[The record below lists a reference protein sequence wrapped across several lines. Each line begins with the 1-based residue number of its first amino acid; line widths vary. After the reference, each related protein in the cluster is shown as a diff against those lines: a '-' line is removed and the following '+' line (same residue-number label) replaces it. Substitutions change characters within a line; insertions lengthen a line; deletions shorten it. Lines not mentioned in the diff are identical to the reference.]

1 MPYPLV
7 DDQGWSFSKAPRRCR
22 AGWITARTTAL
33 CLRFDSPTLGP
44 HFPIPRPIVLLS
56 GCIASHRVTSPR
68 VRLHHNASG
77 CITSRRVVS
86 HHVGSCHI
94 TLGHVTSHWV
104 TSHCIGSRHI
114 TLGHVTSC
122 WVTSHHIGSCCIT
135 SCRVALRCYQPYLVC
150 YPSLLLFPFLH
161 TLFLLFLRR
170 FSLYL
175 HTSLFSFCHC
185 DPGCL
190 PLTLTLP
197 YPCHLSLHYF

>member
-1 MPYPLV
+1 MH
-7 DDQGWSFSKAPRRCR
+7 
-22 AGWITARTTAL
+22 TTAL

-44 HFPIPRPIVLLS
+44 HFPISRPIALLL
-56 GCIASHRVTSPR
+56 GCIASHW
-68 VRLHHNASG
+68 
-77 CITSRRVVS
+77 VVS
-86 HHVGSCHI
+86 HHVGLHHLVSGCITLHQVASPCVGLCHI
-94 TLGHVTSHWV
+94 VSGRIALCQVM
-104 TSHCIGSRHI
+104 SHCIGS
-114 TLGHVTSC
+114 
-122 WVTSHHIGSCCIT
+122 
-135 SCRVALRCYQPYLVC
+135 CRIASGWVALHQVRSHQVGSGQLRYYRVVSHYYQPYSVC

-197 YPCHLSLHYF
+197 YPCHLSLRYF

>member
-7 DDQGWSFSKAPRRCR
+7 DDQGRSFSKAPRRCR

-44 HFPIPRPIVLLS
+44 HFPIPRPIALLS

-77 CITSRRVVS
+77 CITSRQVVS

-104 TSHCIGSRHI
+104 TSHHIGSRHI
-114 TLGHVTSC
+114 ALGRVTLH
-122 WVTSHHIGSCCIT
+122 WVTSHRVGSHHIT
-135 SCRVALRCYQPYLVC
+135 SGRVASHRVGSHCAVINPIQCAIPPCYYSPSCTLSSCSFCEGLAFTYTPPYLASVTVTLGAC
-150 YPSLLLFPFLH
+150 PLL
-161 TLFLLFLRR
+161 
-170 FSLYL
+170 
-175 HTSLFSFCHC
+175 
-185 DPGCL
+185 
-190 PLTLTLP
+190 
-197 YPCHLSLHYF
+197 